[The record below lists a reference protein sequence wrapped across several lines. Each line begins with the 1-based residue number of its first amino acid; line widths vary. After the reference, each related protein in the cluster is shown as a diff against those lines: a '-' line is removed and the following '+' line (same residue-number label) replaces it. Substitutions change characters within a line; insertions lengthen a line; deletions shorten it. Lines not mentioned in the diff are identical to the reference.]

1 MELLKQ
7 EKESAPKNRAMK
19 LIRILAVGFLLIAV
33 IEIWMVSRLSTYG
46 NKIQELKVAQVSLE
60 LENQVLENMIAQKA
74 SLAAM
79 EQKATQLGFSSVK
92 NIEYLKLA
100 NVLAA
105 Q

>member
-7 EKESAPKNRAMK
+7 EKKSAPKNRVAK
-19 LIRILAVGFLLIAV
+19 FIRILAVVFLLIAM
-33 IEIWMVSRLSTYG
+33 IEIWTVSRLSTYG

-60 LENQVLENMIAQKA
+60 LENQVLENIIAQKS

-79 EQKATQLGFSSVK
+79 EQKAVQLGFNSIK